1 MIVMPDKKILIV
13 DPDVASRN
21 FIARNLTAQNYE
33 VIEAGSGKEG
43 LISAW
48 RDRPDLI
55 VIDPTIPDLRG
66 EELASKLR
74 QDARTASVPI
84 VALSSDPSVMRIK
97 SCLDAGY
104 NEYITKSG
112 QAVAILNETVN
123 RLLGITAATAKQ
135 GGLLVV
141 FASAK
146 GGAGTSSLCANIAMN
161 ISQIQPEARVAVVD
175 MVLPI
180 GSIGPLVGYEGN
192 QNIVTVSD
200 IPPLEMSPDYFTKE
214 LTEMPV
220 WQFHLLA
227 GSPDPESSNHLNVA
241 RIWDIVAGVKSAFD
255 YVLVDLGRSLSKIS
269 LPLIQ
274 HADLITLVVSTDMS
288 SVNLTKTLLEY
299 LKNKGVQE
307 SAIYTILN
315 RAIGLEGVS
324 KPDAEK
330 MLGIPIKSAV
340 PYLGGNFALA
350 NNQHQPYS
358 LKFPKETAAFVLTEA
373 AKEITAQARKLRAE

>member
-1 MIVMPDKKILIV
+1 MPEKKILIV
-13 DPDVASRN
+13 DTDVASRN
-21 FIARNLTAQNYE
+21 FIARNLMAQKYE
-33 VIEAGSGKEG
+33 VIQAGSGKEG
-43 LISAW
+43 LICAW

-55 VIDPTIPDLRG
+55 VIDPTVPDLRG
-66 EELASKLR
+66 EELATRLR
-74 QDARTASVPI
+74 QDARTTNVPL

-112 QAVAILNETVN
+112 QAVSSLNETVN
-123 RLLGITAATAKQ
+123 RLLGITAATARQ
-135 GGLLVV
+135 GGSLVV

-161 ISQIQPEARVAVVD
+161 ICQAQPEARVAVVD

-180 GSIGPLVGYEGN
+180 GSIGPLVGYVGKN
-192 QNIVTVSD
+192 NIVTISD
-200 IPPLEMSPDYFTKE
+200 IPPLEMNPDYFKNE
-214 LTEMPV
+214 LTKLPAWE
-220 WQFHLLA
+220 FHLLA
-227 GSPDPESSNHLNVA
+227 GSPDPESSNHLNVG
-241 RIWDIVAGVKSAFD
+241 RIWDVVAGVKSAFD

-288 SVNLTKTLLEY
+288 SVNLTKILLEY

-307 SAIYTILN
+307 NSIYTILN

-324 KPDAEK
+324 KTDAEK
-330 MLGIPIKSAV
+330 LLGISIKSSV
-340 PYLGGNFALA
+340 PYLGSNFALA
-350 NNQHQPYS
+350 NNLHQPYS
-358 LKFPKETAAFVLTEA
+358 LKFPQETAAFVFAEA
-373 AKEITAQARKLRAE
+373 AKEITALARKLRAD